1 MLMQAQLSETWL
13 VFLDKWKF
21 SVVLVILD
29 TTEGALD
36 IMVLQSL
43 IKVINSHLGQLIH
56 SLVSMYVY
64 MQLESGLIYI

>member
-1 MLMQAQLSETWL
+1 MQAQLSETWL